1 MCLNSRYEEA
11 LAWKATVFAL
21 VGLAAVATTIRLN
34 RNAEDK
40 RLFACGTELPADC
53 NICDPLFCFNPRW
66 GYSMVAVDLGP
77 PLIFGVIGDVRFR
90 QLSFEEVLIS
100 VIGTELANPDRRLPV
115 SLSLRKADQI
125 CSP

>member
-21 VGLAAVATTIRLN
+21 VALAAVATTITLN

-53 NICDPLFCFNPRW
+53 NTGDPLFPCFNPRW
-66 GYSMVAVDLGP
+66 GYPMVAVELGP
-77 PLIFGVIGDVRFR
+77 PLIFGVIGDGKV
-90 QLSFEEVLIS
+90 SI
-100 VIGTELANPDRRLPV
+100 TEL
-115 SLSLRKADQI
+115 
-125 CSP
+125 